1 MKQKLF
7 FKKLLSIIIAF
18 VIITFGITNDALG
31 AARQPPKAKTKE
43 FKNTSGQPANDFHL
57 QVLGAGSIVS
67 ANCPGFGA
75 NSTKTFPVPANQQAE
90 QVKNVSWPASEN
102 VTPIAANGSVI
113 ITYNATSGLA
123 NFDLGDCYFT
133 KDGVKVTTK
142 AIDVNAGL
150 KNNGAN
156 SGEVE
161 FSNYDPLQSIVL
173 TNIVVHV
180 DNSVD
185 PVSTGPYSPTGTL
198 VGGIPSTITLAP
210 GASQTYPFTFT
221 NGAYFVSTHYTSAL
235 VSDPTDLF
243 DESSSS
249 EQVQSIPTLP
259 QWGLILLAGLLLG
272 GGILFMKTKLV

>member
-1 MKQKLF
+1 M
-7 FKKLLSIIIAF
+7 
-18 VIITFGITNDALG
+18 IITFGITNNAFG
-31 AARQPPKAKTKE
+31 TAKPKAKTKE
-43 FKNTSGQPANDFHL
+43 FKNTSGDVANDFHL
-57 QVLGAGSIVS
+57 QVFNGGSILS
-67 ANCPGFGA
+67 ATCPGFGT
-75 NSTKTFPVPANQQAE
+75 NSTKTFADPRTVPPGIE
-90 QVKNVSWPASEN
+90 TKNVSWPKSEN
-102 VTPIAANGSVI
+102 VTPIPAGGTVK
-113 ITYNATSGLA
+113 ITFTSTSGLTL
-123 NFDLGDCYFT
+123 FDNGDCTFT
-133 KDGVKVTTK
+133 KDGIDVGTK
-142 AIDVNAGL
+142 AISADADL

-185 PVSTGPYSPTGTL
+185 PVSSGPYSPNGSL

-235 VSDPTDLF
+235 VSDPADLF

-259 QWGLILLAGLLLG
+259 QWGLILFAGLLLG
-272 GGILFMKTKLV
+272 GGLLFMKTKLR